1 MTIAVESFGLL
12 SAGGAQM
19 QPPPVA
25 QPAYRWHACDFK
37 TGRRLEILPL
47 RGTPSK
53 LIGAP
58 TTLDLTCDLAEL
70 GAGVD
75 FWGSTIPR
83 RTLIALERTYPGEET
98 SDLPWVGVVTSRPT
112 RGNTSTAQLGATTI
126 EGVLN
131 RRYAGNHIYTGEAG
145 HTDAQIITDLIADA
159 NVEGWNIGLDLV
171 GLTTTRSIRYK
182 APERRTV
189 LSCLQELSGYANGP
203 EWTINGWWNGDAVG
217 LTLVGRPRLGTAST
231 DPNAVFR
238 WPGMVHAYNAGE
250 DHTEGV
256 GANAVTA
263 VANGQ
268 GSSTPS
274 ATARNESDI
283 AIAGRWEA
291 TTTKASA
298 RATELPGAAAA
309 DVARMVD
316 GQTIYT
322 LTADATRC
330 PQVERDFPIGSD
342 VRFTVAAAMV
352 DRPGPPSYGHPAGL
366 DIVARAFG
374 WTLDIDA
381 NNFLPVLWQPGEDNP
396 T

>member
-1 MTIAVESFGLL
+1 MTITATTLSLL
-12 SAGGAQM
+12 SAGSAQLEE
-19 QPPPVA
+19 PPVA

-58 TTLDLTCDLAEL
+58 TTVDLTCDLSEL

-83 RTLIALERTYPGEET
+83 RTMIALERTYPNEET

-112 RGNTSTAQLGATTI
+112 RGNGPAAQLGATTI
-126 EGVLN
+126 EGALN
-131 RRYAGNHIYTGEAG
+131 RRFAGNHVYTGAPG
-145 HTDAQIITDLIADA
+145 HTDAQIITDLVADA
-159 NVEGWNIGLDLV
+159 NVEGWNISLDLV
-171 GLTTTRSIRYK
+171 GLTTTRSLRYK

-189 LSCLQELSGYANGP
+189 LSCLQELSGLANGP
-203 EWTINGWWNGDAVG
+203 EWTINAAWDGDDVG
-217 LTLVGRPRLGTAST
+217 LTLVARPRLGTAST

-238 WPGMVHAYNAGE
+238 WPGMVQAYNAGE

-263 VANGQ
+263 LANGQ

-274 ATARNESDI
+274 ATARNEADI

-291 TTTKASA
+291 TTSKASA
-298 RATELPGAAAA
+298 RSAELPGAAAA

-330 PQVERDFPIGSD
+330 PQIDRDFPIGSD
-342 VRFTVAAAMV
+342 VRFAVDADLV
-352 DRPGPPSYGHPAGL
+352 DRAGHPSYGHPAGL
-366 DIVARAFG
+366 DIIARAFG

-381 NNFLPVLWQPGEDNP
+381 NNFTPVLWQPGEDNP